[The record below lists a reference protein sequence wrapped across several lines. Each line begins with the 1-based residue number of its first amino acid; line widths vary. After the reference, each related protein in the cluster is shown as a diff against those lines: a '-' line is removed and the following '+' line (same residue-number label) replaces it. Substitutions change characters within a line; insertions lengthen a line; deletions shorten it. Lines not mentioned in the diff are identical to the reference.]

1 MIKRLLLKLKNIKI
15 SRRNAKKVLAV
26 LSAIT
31 VFSTTYALILPA
43 ITIDKDTAIDEPG
56 LDVYNT
62 EGDGKL
68 VLSDSVPGDLTE
80 LVSRYGSCSD
90 LSVGAALTDGVFD
103 EGVQMEVTPIS
114 DESII
119 NAAVDVAN
127 EQFREADKVRAVEIS
142 FKDEN
147 GSVQSPD
154 APLNL
159 TLSGKA
165 ISEAS
170 DPVIVRIDNNGNAE
184 EISGKE
190 FADLVYL
197 ESENSSVYAIVETH
211 ELTTRYISADGS
223 NYAISVEYDKDAQ
236 IPETAELKV
245 SELDPNSKE
254 YEECFYEAY
263 GKLPAGKVIKEARFF
278 DISIINDGQEIEP
291 ESEVSVKISYDQ
303 PLDLEDDNEVMSV
316 HFTDSG
322 AELNSNVET
331 ADAKRG
337 GSVVSFNQ
345 SSFSVTGTLVTSTSN
360 LHSGSTYVL
369 VAENNGRYYAVG
381 SNGANL
387 PSQELSLTIDGSN
400 VTINNRTALPN
411 SCLWTYGTT
420 NNGATL
426 RNKNSNRYIVMSSSW
441 IGTTMASM
449 TSTPLTIAFGS
460 NGKATIRNQNNY
472 NLVLASGNGSFTRSN
487 STASQFYF
495 IEYNTEGE
503 YQVKF
508 HYIDRDGNDIAPPE
522 VKTMQYSESAVDLQ
536 TPEYIKSIDGYE
548 FRVVRYGDVK
558 GDRIRYIQNNK
569 NSSSGEI
576 IIYLK
581 NEQMYASNSTNTPYT
596 HTVNWGNGVQSVGYT
611 DVMDTIDLTN
621 RADHMIDIYVAYS
634 EEGSPDPNKIIDQLD
649 SSSSLPD
656 EEFPFGA
663 PDHNKRLEP
672 NYTNGEWDGTYTLYI
687 DVTGKAASVS
697 DKTKADI
704 LLIYDTSNSMATRSG
719 SQTRYQVAYNVVTN
733 VAEELFANNSN
744 DAPNDPTVRIAMVS
758 FASTA
763 KQRFGYVSNMSAF
776 NTGFEFANQASTYD
790 NDMYGATNW
799 EDALQTSYTLWSSE
813 HREDAKQYVVFI
825 SDGEP
830 TCRASWCDWYDTR
843 DSLEYVT
850 TNGVPGTRK
859 DATNGD
865 KPFYQYGFGTLSDGA
880 YYYKAVEHAYTNAK
894 DDARVFVN
902 AGVNFYTVGTFNT
915 EESLQ
920 HMNHLANYAYSGF
933 AYPEVK
939 NKNYKYAVDATA
951 LHDVFSDII
960 HEITMD
966 FGYGNVSI
974 MDSMTAAALTTGD
987 LIGHVSDFK
996 YYKNPAGGTLTEWNG
1011 APTATY
1017 NKDTKK
1023 VDWDLASVGM
1033 LEENTT
1039 YTLGFT
1045 VWPNQEA
1052 YDAII
1057 DLNYQI
1063 DNVMTPEEVDAYG
1076 REHYPDVYP
1085 YLRKNSANHF
1095 IVQSNAEA
1103 ELDYERFIVEDGGT
1117 PKSLGRETAGY
1128 SFPNM
1133 ETTKHY
1139 LSVSK
1144 LWNDTLQD
1152 SNRFKSVVF
1161 EVYEDYDDSPG
1172 ATNSTYATITLDA
1185 SDQDPNDPYR
1195 WKKQIEISPGII
1207 KTEINGDDP
1216 INEGHT
1222 YRVFEVGYTD
1232 KFGNFHDL
1240 HNGNDDYRYEFS
1252 QETVI
1257 PMLSDGS
1264 MILLNDADGDGELTG
1279 TNDLRGGINLY
1290 KETLGQD
1297 GNRIYTD
1304 DEYEFILH
1312 YTVPERFIIGEE
1324 NGHPVYDPNA
1334 FPLWYTMYTDV
1345 DMDGDY
1351 FGENDVAGIPDTEEG
1366 WGTLDDGD
1374 HVKIKSNQMIRIIN
1388 VPIGTDYS
1396 FEEINVPSGWNFD
1409 HANIEIDG
1417 EIVKAQNG
1425 PNSFGKYIINHST
1438 VANAAHEVTFYNRLV
1453 HYEVKL
1459 HKVDKDNN
1467 TVVLPDAVFEIY
1479 SAPGKNPSDLLTI
1492 NGKTRFTTD
1501 ENGDVSLGIDLPADT
1516 YYMYEVTAPPGY
1528 RLLAEPIIVTVASGS
1543 ITYSQPE
1550 NDSGATQ
1557 TATLTSGTNIPY
1569 YTIIAVNEP
1578 SGDLRIIKIDAE
1590 HPEVTLEGAVF
1601 NLYKLPE
1608 GEDEED
1614 LIDPDTGV
1622 VDPEQL
1628 EVVTV
1633 SGETD
1638 LVSGADGS
1646 ILIPGGLQFGT
1657 YFLFEITAPDGYVTA
1672 KYPVKIT
1679 VLEDGQVVYIQKD
1692 YNAGQLQTAQPVESG
1707 GTTTLTVYVA
1717 NGTGVMLPHT
1727 GGVGTWMYTTG
1738 GIMLVCIAV
1747 LTLCINLKR
1756 RRCERRNE

>member
-68 VLSDSVPGDLTE
+68 VLSDSVPGDLTD

-197 ESENSSVYAIVETH
+197 ESENSSIYAIVETH

-331 ADAKRG
+331 ADAKKG

-441 IGTTMASM
+441 TGTTMASM
-449 TSTPLTIAFGS
+449 TSTPLTIAFGN

-472 NLVLASGNGSFTRSN
+472 SLVLASGNGSFTRSN

-495 IEYNTEGE
+495 IEYSSEGE

-508 HYIDRDGNDIAPPE
+508 HYVDRDGNEIAPPE
-522 VKTMQYSESAVDLQ
+522 VKNMQYSTTAVDLHQ
-536 TPEYIKSIDGYE
+536 QPYAKEIEGYKFE
-548 FRVVRYGDVK
+548 ETRYGAYN
-558 GDRIRYIQNNK
+558 GDRFQYVLNDK

-576 IIYLK
+576 IINLK
-581 NEQMYASNSTNTPYT
+581 NDEMYANSTSNQPITYEFDNTNC
-596 HTVNWGNGVQSVGYT
+596 VT
-611 DVMDTIDLTN
+611 DLIDSIDLTN
-621 RADHMIDIYVAYS
+621 RADHMIDVYMAYS
-634 EEGSPDPNKIIDQLD
+634 EEGGLNPNQIIDQLD
-649 SSSSLPD
+649 SSPSLP
-656 EEFPFGA
+656 EGEFPFGA

-687 DVTGKAASVS
+687 DVTGKAATVNE
-697 DKTKADI
+697 KTKADI
-704 LLIYDTSNSMATRSG
+704 LLIYDTSNSMRDPDENGKA
-719 SQTRYQVAYNVVTN
+719 RYLIAYDAVSE
-733 VAEELFANNSN
+733 VAEQLFEYNNSG
-744 DAPNDPTVRIAMVS
+744 DEDPTVRIAMVS

-763 KQRFGYVSNMSAF
+763 KKEFGYVDNLSAF
-776 NTGFEFANQASTYD
+776 NSGFAFANQESTYNKSYD
-790 NDMYGATNW
+790 GGTNW
-799 EDALQTSYTLWSSE
+799 EDAIQTAHSVWNTE

-830 TCRASWCDWYDTR
+830 TCRVSWCDWYDTR
-843 DSLEYVT
+843 NAGEYKM
-850 TNGVPGTRK
+850 TNGNPGPNTDSHTGK
-859 DATNGD
+859 Q
-865 KPFYQYGFGTLSDGA
+865 FYQHGYASLFDRYGNFYT
-880 YYYKAVEHAYTNAK
+880 YYYGAIEHAYTNAK
-894 DDARVFVN
+894 DDARDFVD
-902 AGVNFYTVGTFNT
+902 AGANLYTVGIFGSK
-915 EESLQ
+915 ESLY
-920 HMNHLANYAYSGF
+920 HMNTLANYAYSGF
-933 AYPEVK
+933 DYKELA
-939 NKNYKYAVDATA
+939 NKRTRFAESAAVLNDIFA
-951 LHDVFSDII
+951 DII

-1152 SNRFKSVVF
+1152 SNRFRSVVF

-1185 SDQDPNDPYR
+1185 SDQDPNDPHR

-1351 FGENDVAGIPDTEEG
+1351 FGENDVAGIPDTADG

-1388 VPIGTDYS
+1388 VPIGTEYS
-1396 FEEINVPSGWNFD
+1396 FEEINVPRGWNFD

-1467 TVVLPDAVFEIY
+1467 TVVLPGAVFEIY

-1501 ENGDVSLGIDLPADT
+1501 ENGDVSLGIDLPTGT

-1590 HPEVTLEGAVF
+1590 HTEVTLEGAVF

-1657 YFLFEITAPDGYVTA
+1657 YFLFEVTAPDGYVTA
-1672 KYPVKIT
+1672 KYPVKIS

>member
-1 MIKRLLLKLKNIKI
+1 MLKRFLLFFRR
-15 SRRNAKKVLAV
+15 SRF
-26 LSAIT
+26 
-31 VFSTTYALILPA
+31 FSTTYALILPA

-68 VLSDSVPGDLTE
+68 VLSDSVPGDLTD

-159 TLSGKA
+159 TLSGDA

-170 DPVIVRIDNNGNAE
+170 DPVIVRIDSDGNAE
-184 EISGKE
+184 QVNGKE
-190 FADLVYL
+190 FANLVYL
-197 ESENSSVYAIVETH
+197 EGENSSVYAIVETH

-223 NYAISVEYDKDAQ
+223 GYTITVEYDSEAQ
-236 IPETAELKV
+236 IPDSAELKV
-245 SELDPNSKE
+245 TEITCDSKE
-254 YEECFYEAY
+254 YEKCLADSYE
-263 GKLPAGKVIKEARFF
+263 KLSEGRIITDARFF
-278 DISIINDGQEIEP
+278 DISIMYEGNEIEP
-291 ESEVSVKISYDQ
+291 QSEVGVKIFYEQ
-303 PLDLEDDNEVMSV
+303 LPELKNEAKVMSV
-316 HFTDSG
+316 HFTDKG
-322 AELNSNVET
+322 TELNSDVET
-331 ADAKRG
+331 ENTENG
-337 GSVVSFNQ
+337 GSEISFRQN
-345 SSFSVTGTLVTSTSN
+345 SFSVTGTLITDVSMLSN
-360 LHSGSTYVL
+360 DSDYVMI
-369 VAENNGRYYAVG
+369 AENNGRYYAVSNSG
-381 SNGANL
+381 SNSL
-387 PSQELSLTIDGSN
+387 PAKELSVSIDGDT
-400 VTINNRTALPN
+400 VTFENTTAVPTNCLWHFNRTN
-411 SCLWTYGTT
+411 SGTSLR
-420 NNGATL
+420 NNG
-426 RNKNSNRYIVMSSSW
+426 SNWYLNLSVSGGWWSSTTFASSS
-441 IGTTMASM
+441 S
-449 TSTPLTIAFGS
+449 STVNLS
-460 NGKATIRNQNNY
+460 NGSDGKIIVSKGNY
-472 NLVLASGNGSFTRSN
+472 RLNLSGSSFTLTTSSN
-487 STASQFYF
+487 SSQFYF
-495 IEYNTEGE
+495 VELNSDGE
-503 YQVKF
+503 YKVRF
-508 HYIDRDGNDIAPPE
+508 HYVDVDGNEIAPTE
-522 VKTMQYSESAVDLQ
+522 VKVMQYSESAVDLH
-536 TPEYIKSIDGYE
+536 TEEYAKSIDGYD

-576 IIYLK
+576 VIHLK
-581 NEQMYASNSTNTPYT
+581 NEEMYASNSTNTPHT
-596 HTVNWGNGVQSVGYT
+596 HTVNWGNGVQSVGYS

-621 RADHMIDIYVAYS
+621 RTDHMIDIYVAYS
-634 EEGSPDPNKIIDQLD
+634 EEGSPDPNEIIDQLD
-649 SSSSLPD
+649 SSSSSLPD

-663 PDHNKRLEP
+663 PDHNKKLEP
-672 NYTNGEWDGTYTLYI
+672 NYTNGEWDGTYTLYL
-687 DVTGKAASVS
+687 DVTGKAKSVS

-719 SQTRYQVAYNVVTN
+719 SQTRYEVAYEAVKD

-744 DAPNDPTVRIAMVS
+744 DAPDDPTVRIAMVS

-763 KQRFGYVSNMSAF
+763 RVRTFKDPEKKKFGYVDKLSDFNSGFAF
-776 NTGFEFANQASTYD
+776 ADQESTYS
-790 NDMYGATNW
+790 GGTNW
-799 EDALQTSYTLWSSE
+799 EDALQTGRTLWDAE
-813 HREDAKQYVVFI
+813 HREDAKQYVIFV

-830 TCRASWCDWYDTR
+830 TARVSWCDWYDTR
-843 DSLEYVT
+843 DACEYNM
-850 TNGVPGTRK
+850 TNGNPGPNTDSK
-859 DATNGD
+859 TG
-865 KPFYQYGFGTLSDGA
+865 KQFYEHGWANLADNS
-880 YYYKAVEHAYTNAK
+880 YYYRGVEHAYTNAK
-894 DDARVFVN
+894 DDARDFVD
-902 AGVNFYTVGTFNT
+902 AGVNLYSVGGIFNS
-915 EESLQ
+915 EETLR
-920 HMNHLANYAYSGF
+920 HMNNIVNYAYSGF
-933 AYPEVK
+933 AYYDLEQQ
-939 NKNYKYAVDATA
+939 NKNYKYANSASVLNYIFA
-951 LHDVFSDII
+951 DII

-1076 REHYPDVYP
+1076 IEHYPDVYP

-1139 LSVSK
+1139 LNVSK

-1172 ATNSTYATITLDA
+1172 ATNEPYATVTLDA
-1185 SDQDPNDPYR
+1185 SNKDPNDPHR

-1207 KTEINGDDP
+1207 KTEINGNDP

-1232 KFGNFHDL
+1232 KYGNFHDL

-1334 FPLWYTMYTDV
+1334 FPLWYTMFTDV

-1351 FGENDVAGIPDTEEG
+1351 FGENDVAGIPDTADG

-1672 KYPVKIT
+1672 KYPVKIS

>member
-1 MIKRLLLKLKNIKI
+1 MLK
-15 SRRNAKKVLAV
+15 
-26 LSAIT
+26 
-31 VFSTTYALILPA
+31 
-43 ITIDKDTAIDEPG
+43 
-56 LDVYNT
+56 
-62 EGDGKL
+62 
-68 VLSDSVPGDLTE
+68 
-80 LVSRYGSCSD
+80 
-90 LSVGAALTDGVFD
+90 
-103 EGVQMEVTPIS
+103 
-114 DESII
+114 
-119 NAAVDVAN
+119 
-127 EQFREADKVRAVEIS
+127 
-142 FKDEN
+142 
-147 GSVQSPD
+147 
-154 APLNL
+154 
-159 TLSGKA
+159 
-165 ISEAS
+165 
-170 DPVIVRIDNNGNAE
+170 
-184 EISGKE
+184 
-190 FADLVYL
+190 
-197 ESENSSVYAIVETH
+197 
-211 ELTTRYISADGS
+211 
-223 NYAISVEYDKDAQ
+223 
-236 IPETAELKV
+236 
-245 SELDPNSKE
+245 
-254 YEECFYEAY
+254 
-263 GKLPAGKVIKEARFF
+263 
-278 DISIINDGQEIEP
+278 
-291 ESEVSVKISYDQ
+291 
-303 PLDLEDDNEVMSV
+303 
-316 HFTDSG
+316 
-322 AELNSNVET
+322 
-331 ADAKRG
+331 
-337 GSVVSFNQ
+337 
-345 SSFSVTGTLVTSTSN
+345 
-360 LHSGSTYVL
+360 
-369 VAENNGRYYAVG
+369 
-381 SNGANL
+381 
-387 PSQELSLTIDGSN
+387 
-400 VTINNRTALPN
+400 
-411 SCLWTYGTT
+411 
-420 NNGATL
+420 
-426 RNKNSNRYIVMSSSW
+426 
-441 IGTTMASM
+441 
-449 TSTPLTIAFGS
+449 
-460 NGKATIRNQNNY
+460 
-472 NLVLASGNGSFTRSN
+472 
-487 STASQFYF
+487 
-495 IEYNTEGE
+495 
-503 YQVKF
+503 
-508 HYIDRDGNDIAPPE
+508 
-522 VKTMQYSESAVDLQ
+522 
-536 TPEYIKSIDGYE
+536 
-548 FRVVRYGDVK
+548 
-558 GDRIRYIQNNK
+558 
-569 NSSSGEI
+569 
-576 IIYLK
+576 
-581 NEQMYASNSTNTPYT
+581 
-596 HTVNWGNGVQSVGYT
+596 
-611 DVMDTIDLTN
+611 
-621 RADHMIDIYVAYS
+621 
-634 EEGSPDPNKIIDQLD
+634 
-649 SSSSLPD
+649 
-656 EEFPFGA
+656 
-663 PDHNKRLEP
+663 
-672 NYTNGEWDGTYTLYI
+672 
-687 DVTGKAASVS
+687 
-697 DKTKADI
+697 
-704 LLIYDTSNSMATRSG
+704 
-719 SQTRYQVAYNVVTN
+719 
-733 VAEELFANNSN
+733 
-744 DAPNDPTVRIAMVS
+744 
-758 FASTA
+758 
-763 KQRFGYVSNMSAF
+763 
-776 NTGFEFANQASTYD
+776 
-790 NDMYGATNW
+790 
-799 EDALQTSYTLWSSE
+799 
-813 HREDAKQYVVFI
+813 
-825 SDGEP
+825 
-830 TCRASWCDWYDTR
+830 
-843 DSLEYVT
+843 
-850 TNGVPGTRK
+850 
-859 DATNGD
+859 
-865 KPFYQYGFGTLSDGA
+865 
-880 YYYKAVEHAYTNAK
+880 
-894 DDARVFVN
+894 
-902 AGVNFYTVGTFNT
+902 
-915 EESLQ
+915 
-920 HMNHLANYAYSGF
+920 
-933 AYPEVK
+933 
-939 NKNYKYAVDATA
+939 
-951 LHDVFSDII
+951 
-960 HEITMD
+960 
-966 FGYGNVSI
+966 
-974 MDSMTAAALTTGD
+974 
-987 LIGHVSDFK
+987 
-996 YYKNPAGGTLTEWNG
+996 
-1011 APTATY
+1011 
-1017 NKDTKK
+1017 
-1023 VDWDLASVGM
+1023 
-1033 LEENTT
+1033 ENTT

-1076 REHYPDVYP
+1076 IEHYPDVYP

-1128 SFPNM
+1128 SFPYM

-1152 SNRFKSVVF
+1152 SNRFRSVVF

-1172 ATNSTYATITLDA
+1172 ATNEPYATVTLDA
-1185 SDQDPNDPYR
+1185 SNKDPNDPYR

-1232 KFGNFHDL
+1232 IFGNLHDL

-1252 QETVI
+1252 SETVI

-1351 FGENDVAGIPDTEEG
+1351 FGKNDVAGIPDTEEG

-1396 FEEINVPSGWNFD
+1396 FEEINVPRGWNFD

-1467 TVVLPDAVFEIY
+1467 TIVLPGAVFEIY

-1501 ENGDVSLGIDLPADT
+1501 ENGDVSLGIDLPTGT

>member
-147 GSVQSPD
+147 GSVQFSD

-184 EISGKE
+184 EINGKE

-331 ADAKRG
+331 AGAKKG

-381 SNGANL
+381 NSSSSL

-400 VTINNRTALPN
+400 VTINNRSTIPN
-411 SCLWTYGTT
+411 NCLWTYGTT

-441 IGTTMASM
+441 TGTTMASM

-503 YQVKF
+503 YQVKL
-508 HYIDRDGNDIAPPE
+508 HYVDRDGNEIAPTE
-522 VKTMQYSESAVDLQ
+522 VKTMQYNESPVDLNS
-536 TPEYIKSIDGYE
+536 TEYAKPIEGYN
-548 FRVVRYGDVK
+548 FIVARYGDVK
-558 GDRIRYIQNNK
+558 GDRVRYVQNDK
-569 NSSSGEI
+569 NNLSGEI
-576 IIYLK
+576 IINLK
-581 NEQMYASNSTNTPYT
+581 NQEMLNSNSSNVPHIYT
-596 HTVNWGNGVQSVGYT
+596 YGGIDNVT
-611 DVMDTIDLTN
+611 DVIDSIDLTN
-621 RADHMIDIYVAYS
+621 RADHMIDIYFAYA
-634 EEGSPDPNKIIDQLD
+634 EEGSLLPNQIIDQL
-649 SSSSLPD
+649 SSSSLPED
-656 EEFPFGA
+656 EFPFGA
-663 PDHNKRLEP
+663 PDHNKRLVP
-672 NYTNGEWDGTYTLYI
+672 NYTNGDWDGTYTLYL

-704 LLIYDTSNSMATRSG
+704 LLIYDTSGSMAT
-719 SQTRYQVAYNVVTN
+719 TDRYKVAKDAVTDVAKTLFAYNSTDD
-733 VAEELFANNSN
+733 E
-744 DAPNDPTVRIAMVS
+744 DPTVRIACVS
-758 FASTA
+758 YASTA
-763 KQRFGYVSNMSAF
+763 KKEFGYVDNLSDF
-776 NTGFEFANQASTYD
+776 NSGFAFANQASTYS
-790 NDMYGATNW
+790 GGTNW
-799 EDALQTSYTLWSSE
+799 EDALQTGRTLWDAE
-813 HREDAKQYVVFI
+813 HREDAKQYVIFI

-830 TCRASWCDWYDTR
+830 TCRVSWCDWYDTR
-843 DSLEYVT
+843 DACEYNM
-850 TNGVPGTRK
+850 TNGNPGPNTDSK
-859 DATNGD
+859 TG
-865 KPFYQYGFGTLSDGA
+865 KQFYEHGWANLADNS
-880 YYYKAVEHAYTNAK
+880 YYYRGVEHAYTNAK
-894 DDARVFVN
+894 DDARDFVN
-902 AGVNFYTVGTFNT
+902 AGVNLYSVGIFNS
-915 EESLQ
+915 EESFR
-920 HMNHLANYAYSGF
+920 HMNNIVNYAYSGF
-933 AYPEVK
+933 TYFGLEEQ
-939 NKNYKYAVDATA
+939 NKNYKYANSASVLNDIFA
-951 LHDVFSDII
+951 DII

-1076 REHYPDVYP
+1076 IEHYPDVYP

-1139 LSVSK
+1139 LNVSK

-1172 ATNSTYATITLDA
+1172 ATNEPYATVTLDA
-1185 SDQDPNDPYR
+1185 SNKDPNDPHR

-1207 KTEINGDDP
+1207 KTEINGNDP

-1232 KFGNFHDL
+1232 KYGNFHDL

-1334 FPLWYTMYTDV
+1334 FPLWYTMFTDV

-1351 FGENDVAGIPDTEEG
+1351 FGENDVAGIPDTADG

-1657 YFLFEITAPDGYVTA
+1657 YFLFEVTAPDGYVSA

-1679 VLEDGQVVYIQKD
+1679 VFEDGEVTYIQKD
-1692 YNAGQLQTAQPVESG
+1692 YNAGQLMTAQPVESG

-1756 RRCERRNE
+1756 RRCERRIK

>member
-43 ITIDKDTAIDEPG
+43 ITIDKDSAIDEPG

-68 VLSDSVPGDLTE
+68 VLSDSVPGDLTD

-190 FADLVYL
+190 FDDLVYL

-211 ELTTRYISADGS
+211 ELTTRYISADGA

-331 ADAKRG
+331 ADAKKG

-381 SNGANL
+381 NSSSNL

-400 VTINNRTALPN
+400 VTFNNRTALPN

-426 RNKNSNRYIVMSSSW
+426 RNKNSNRYIVMSGSW
-441 IGTTMASM
+441 TGTTMASM
-449 TSTPLTIAFGS
+449 TSTPLTIAFGN

-472 NLVLASGNGSFTRSN
+472 NLVLASGNASFTRSN

-503 YQVKF
+503 YQVKL
-508 HYIDRDGNDIAPPE
+508 HYVDRDGNEIAPTE

-576 IIYLK
+576 VIYLK

-596 HTVNWGNGVQSVGYT
+596 HTVYNQSEGYT
-611 DVMDTIDLTN
+611 DVMDAIDLTN

-634 EEGSPDPNKIIDQLD
+634 EEGSPDPNEIIDQLD

-672 NYTNGEWDGTYTLYI
+672 NYTNGEWDGTYTLYL
-687 DVTGKAASVS
+687 DVTGNAASVS

-704 LLIYDTSNSMATRSG
+704 LLIYDTSNSMSTSSG
-719 SQTRYQVAYNVVTN
+719 SQTRYQVAYDVVTD
-733 VAEELFANNSN
+733 VAEELFAHN
-744 DAPNDPTVRIAMVS
+744 DSDDDDPNVRIAMVS

-763 KQRFGYVSNMSAF
+763 KQEFGYVDNLNAF
-776 NTGFEFANQASTYD
+776 NTGFAFANEASTYD
-790 NDMYGATNW
+790 KERYSATNW

-830 TCRASWCDWYDTR
+830 TCRASWCDWYDLR

-850 TNGVPGTRK
+850 TNGNPGTRTDVNTGK
-859 DATNGD
+859 Q
-865 KPFYQYGFGTLSDGA
+865 FYEYGYSTLSDGA
-880 YYYKAVEHAYTNAK
+880 YYYKGVEHAYTNAK
-894 DDARVFVN
+894 DDARDFVD
-902 AGVNFYTVGTFNT
+902 AGVNLYSVGIFNS
-915 EESLQ
+915 EETLR
-920 HMNHLANYAYSGF
+920 HMNNIVNYAYSGF
-933 AYPEVK
+933 AYYDLEQQ
-939 NKNYKYAVDATA
+939 NKNYKYANSASVLNDIFA
-951 LHDVFSDII
+951 DII

-1057 DLNYQI
+1057 DL
-1063 DNVMTPEEVDAYG
+1063 
-1076 REHYPDVYP
+1076 
-1085 YLRKNSANHF
+1085 
-1095 IVQSNAEA
+1095 
-1103 ELDYERFIVEDGGT
+1103 
-1117 PKSLGRETAGY
+1117 
-1128 SFPNM
+1128 
-1133 ETTKHY
+1133 
-1139 LSVSK
+1139 
-1144 LWNDTLQD
+1144 
-1152 SNRFKSVVF
+1152 
-1161 EVYEDYDDSPG
+1161 
-1172 ATNSTYATITLDA
+1172 
-1185 SDQDPNDPYR
+1185 
-1195 WKKQIEISPGII
+1195 
-1207 KTEINGDDP
+1207 
-1216 INEGHT
+1216 
-1222 YRVFEVGYTD
+1222 
-1232 KFGNFHDL
+1232 
-1240 HNGNDDYRYEFS
+1240 
-1252 QETVI
+1252 
-1257 PMLSDGS
+1257 
-1264 MILLNDADGDGELTG
+1264 
-1279 TNDLRGGINLY
+1279 
-1290 KETLGQD
+1290 
-1297 GNRIYTD
+1297 RI
-1304 DEYEFILH
+1304 H
-1312 YTVPERFIIGEE
+1312 
-1324 NGHPVYDPNA
+1324 
-1334 FPLWYTMYTDV
+1334 
-1345 DMDGDY
+1345 
-1351 FGENDVAGIPDTEEG
+1351 
-1366 WGTLDDGD
+1366 
-1374 HVKIKSNQMIRIIN
+1374 
-1388 VPIGTDYS
+1388 
-1396 FEEINVPSGWNFD
+1396 
-1409 HANIEIDG
+1409 
-1417 EIVKAQNG
+1417 
-1425 PNSFGKYIINHST
+1425 
-1438 VANAAHEVTFYNRLV
+1438 
-1453 HYEVKL
+1453 
-1459 HKVDKDNN
+1459 
-1467 TVVLPDAVFEIY
+1467 
-1479 SAPGKNPSDLLTI
+1479 
-1492 NGKTRFTTD
+1492 
-1501 ENGDVSLGIDLPADT
+1501 
-1516 YYMYEVTAPPGY
+1516 
-1528 RLLAEPIIVTVASGS
+1528 
-1543 ITYSQPE
+1543 
-1550 NDSGATQ
+1550 
-1557 TATLTSGTNIPY
+1557 
-1569 YTIIAVNEP
+1569 
-1578 SGDLRIIKIDAE
+1578 
-1590 HPEVTLEGAVF
+1590 
-1601 NLYKLPE
+1601 
-1608 GEDEED
+1608 
-1614 LIDPDTGV
+1614 
-1622 VDPEQL
+1622 
-1628 EVVTV
+1628 
-1633 SGETD
+1633 
-1638 LVSGADGS
+1638 
-1646 ILIPGGLQFGT
+1646 
-1657 YFLFEITAPDGYVTA
+1657 
-1672 KYPVKIT
+1672 
-1679 VLEDGQVVYIQKD
+1679 
-1692 YNAGQLQTAQPVESG
+1692 
-1707 GTTTLTVYVA
+1707 
-1717 NGTGVMLPHT
+1717 
-1727 GGVGTWMYTTG
+1727 
-1738 GIMLVCIAV
+1738 
-1747 LTLCINLKR
+1747 
-1756 RRCERRNE
+1756 

>member
-1 MIKRLLLKLKNIKI
+1 M
-15 SRRNAKKVLAV
+15 
-26 LSAIT
+26 
-31 VFSTTYALILPA
+31 Y
-43 ITIDKDTAIDEPG
+43 
-56 LDVYNT
+56 
-62 EGDGKL
+62 EG
-68 VLSDSVPGDLTE
+68 
-80 LVSRYGSCSD
+80 
-90 LSVGAALTDGVFD
+90 
-103 EGVQMEVTPIS
+103 
-114 DESII
+114 
-119 NAAVDVAN
+119 N
-127 EQFREADKVRAVEIS
+127 
-142 FKDEN
+142 
-147 GSVQSPD
+147 
-154 APLNL
+154 
-159 TLSGKA
+159 
-165 ISEAS
+165 
-170 DPVIVRIDNNGNAE
+170 
-184 EISGKE
+184 
-190 FADLVYL
+190 
-197 ESENSSVYAIVETH
+197 
-211 ELTTRYISADGS
+211 
-223 NYAISVEYDKDAQ
+223 
-236 IPETAELKV
+236 
-245 SELDPNSKE
+245 
-254 YEECFYEAY
+254 
-263 GKLPAGKVIKEARFF
+263 
-278 DISIINDGQEIEP
+278 EIEP
-291 ESEVSVKISYDQ
+291 QSEVGVKIFYEQ
-303 PLDLEDDNEVMSV
+303 LPELKNEAKVMSV
-316 HFTDSG
+316 HFTDKG
-322 AELNSNVET
+322 TELNSDVET
-331 ADAKRG
+331 ENTENG
-337 GSVVSFNQ
+337 GSEISFRQN
-345 SSFSVTGTLVTSTSN
+345 SFSITGTLITDVSMLSN
-360 LHSGSTYVL
+360 DSDYVMI
-369 VAENNGRYYAVG
+369 AENNGRYYAVSNSG
-381 SNGANL
+381 SNSL
-387 PSQELSLTIDGSN
+387 PAKELSVSIDGDT
-400 VTINNRTALPN
+400 VTFENTTAVPTNCLWHFNRTN
-411 SCLWTYGTT
+411 SGTSLR
-420 NNGATL
+420 NNG
-426 RNKNSNRYIVMSSSW
+426 SNWYLNLSVSGGWFSSTTFASSS
-441 IGTTMASM
+441 S
-449 TSTPLTIAFGS
+449 STVNLS
-460 NGKATIRNQNNY
+460 NGSDGKIIVSKGNY
-472 NLVLASGNGSFTRSN
+472 RLNLSGSSFTLTTSSN
-487 STASQFYF
+487 SSQFYF
-495 IEYNTEGE
+495 VELNSDGE
-503 YQVKF
+503 YKVRF
-508 HYIDRDGNDIAPPE
+508 HYVDVDGNEIAPTE
-522 VKTMQYSESAVDLQ
+522 VKVMQYSESAVDLH
-536 TPEYIKSIDGYE
+536 TEEYAKSIDGYE

-569 NSSSGEI
+569 ESSSGEI
-576 IIYLK
+576 VIYLK

-596 HTVNWGNGVQSVGYT
+596 HTVYNQSEGYT
-611 DVMDTIDLTN
+611 DVMDAIDLTN

-634 EEGSPDPNKIIDQLD
+634 EEGSPDPNEIIDQLD

-672 NYTNGEWDGTYTLYI
+672 NYTNGEWDGTYTLYL
-687 DVTGKAASVS
+687 DVTGNAASVS

-704 LLIYDTSNSMATRSG
+704 LLIYDTSNSMSTSSG
-719 SQTRYQVAYNVVTN
+719 SQTRYQVAYDVVTD
-733 VAEELFANNSN
+733 VAEELFAHN
-744 DAPNDPTVRIAMVS
+744 DSDDDDPTVRIAMVS

-763 KQRFGYVSNMSAF
+763 KQEFGYVDNLNAF
-776 NTGFEFANQASTYD
+776 NTGFAFANNASTYD
-790 NDMYGATNW
+790 KERYGATNW

-830 TCRASWCDWYDTR
+830 TCRASWCDWYDLR

-850 TNGVPGTRK
+850 TNGNPGTRTDVNTGK
-859 DATNGD
+859 
-865 KPFYQYGFGTLSDGA
+865 QYYEYGYSTLSDGA
-880 YYYKAVEHAYTNAK
+880 YYYKGVEHAYTNAK

-920 HMNHLANYAYSGF
+920 HMNNLTNYAYSGF

-939 NKNYKYAVDATA
+939 NKNYKYAEDATA

-1076 REHYPDVYP
+1076 RVHYPDVYP

-1095 IVQSNAEA
+1095 IVQSNEEA

-1139 LSVSK
+1139 LNVSK

-1161 EVYEDYDDSPG
+1161 EVYEDYYDSPG

-1185 SDQDPNDPYR
+1185 SDQDPNDPHR

-1334 FPLWYTMYTDV
+1334 FPLWYTMFTDV

-1351 FGENDVAGIPDTEEG
+1351 FGENDVAGIPDTADG

-1657 YFLFEITAPDGYVTA
+1657 YFLFEVTAPDGYVSA

-1679 VLEDGQVVYIQKD
+1679 VFEDGEVTYIQKD
-1692 YNAGQLQTAQPVESG
+1692 YNAGQLMTAQPVESG

-1756 RRCERRNE
+1756 RRCERRIK